1 MFRDD
6 SDRRK
11 MAKEEEERV
20 PRYREMKSSF
30 VRYGKEKAYLP
41 NSTGVSERETLR
53 LRGGAM
59 LQVVQCC

>member
-20 PRYREMKSSF
+20 LRYREMKSSF
-30 VRYGKEKAYLP
+30 VRYGKENAYLP
-41 NSTGVSERETLR
+41 NSTGVCRKGKLC
-53 LRGGAM
+53 G
-59 LQVVQCC
+59 